1 MIIGIPKEIKN
12 DENRVGIVPS
22 GVRTLVSYGHE
33 VLIEKNAGVGSWIL
47 DEAYE
52 REGAKILDSK
62 EAIYKNAEMI
72 MKVKE
77 PLPEEFNLLQKDQIL
92 YTYLHLAACSELT
105 KILIKRGVTAIG
117 YETIELADGSLP
129 LLRPMSE
136 VAGKMAVQIGAIHLQ
151 KDRGGK
157 GILLG
162 GIPGVMRGTVTIIGG
177 GIVGINAAKMAIGLG
192 GQVRILDINPIRL
205 GYLDDI
211 FGNKIITL
219 MSNPINIEESIRA
232 ADLVIGGL
240 LITGAKAPKVVSK
253 KMVSNMSPGSVI
265 VDVSIDQGGCCETSR
280 PTTHSNPTYEVDG
293 VIHYCVTN
301 IPGVVSKTSTY
312 GLTNVT
318 LPYALKI
325 AQLGFNNA
333 IAEDQALAKGVNVYD
348 GKIIHKGVAAAFEK
362 K

>member
-1 MIIGIPKEIKN
+1 MIIGIPKEIKG

-62 EAIYKNAEMI
+62 EAVYKNAEMI

-92 YTYLHLAACSELT
+92 YTYLHLAACPELT
-105 KILIKRGVTAIG
+105 KVLIKRGVTAIG

-211 FGNKIITL
+211 FASKIITL
-219 MSNPINIEESIRA
+219 MSNPINIEESVKV

-240 LITGAKAPKVVSK
+240 LITGAKAPKVVTK
-253 KMVSNMSPGSVI
+253 KMVSNMSPGSVV

-333 IAEDQALAKGVNVYD
+333 IAEDHALAKGVNVCD

-362 K
+362 Q